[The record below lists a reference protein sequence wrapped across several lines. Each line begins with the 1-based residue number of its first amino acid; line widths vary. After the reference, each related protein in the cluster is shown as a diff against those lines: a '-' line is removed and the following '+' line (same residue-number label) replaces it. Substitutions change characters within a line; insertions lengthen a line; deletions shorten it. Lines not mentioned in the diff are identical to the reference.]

1 MLENIKCQVCIREKI
16 MERLNNILE
25 EQLTESLDQ
34 IIISNP
40 RRAALA
46 QKIKIRPVL
55 LKEQLNF
62 QVTEYKGK
70 QVFHENLEKGALIAY
85 ILDQMNS
92 FFGQMELNSA
102 SKTVHVLV
110 SKKGTVTIKQKVQK
124 NEVKPKEL
132 SHNRKKRYILEEG
145 TAIPFLVDLGVQ
157 TKEGKIVNSR
167 YDKFRQINRFL
178 EFIQDIVEALPKGR
192 ELTIVDFG
200 CGKSYLI
207 FTIFKNY
214 LLEQGVDENHII
226 SIELD
231 QRKDKKYRNP
241 DTILDFIESSI
252 VDEEQYYVLLDEV
265 QLLEE
270 FEEVLNSLLHIKNVD
285 VYVTGSNSKFLSKDV
300 ITEFRGRGDEIH
312 IYPLTFKEFM
322 QVYEGDI
329 YHGWAEYVIYGGL
342 PLTVTMKTE
351 EQKVN
356 YLTKLFDETY
366 LIDIIERH
374 HIEKSQ
380 ELEDLVNIL
389 ASVIGSLTNVPKIEA
404 TFKSVVQSNISGN
417 TIRQYIE
424 YLEDAFVINKAN
436 RYNVKGRKYIGTPL
450 KYYFEDVGLRNARL
464 GFRQI
469 EETHIMENIVYNE
482 LRSRGYSVDV
492 GVVEKRGV
500 NQEGKMERIYLE
512 IDFIANLG
520 SKRYYIQS
528 AFSLPTEEKR
538 LQEKASLINVND
550 SFKKIIL
557 VKDVMNVTRDE
568 DGITTMSIYDFLL
581 KENSLEL

>member
-1 MLENIKCQVCIREKI
+1 
-16 MERLNNILE
+16 
-25 EQLTESLDQ
+25 
-34 IIISNP
+34 
-40 RRAALA
+40 
-46 QKIKIRPVL
+46 
-55 LKEQLNF
+55 
-62 QVTEYKGK
+62 
-70 QVFHENLEKGALIAY
+70 
-85 ILDQMNS
+85 MN
-92 FFGQMELNSA
+92 
-102 SKTVHVLV
+102 
-110 SKKGTVTIKQKVQK
+110 
-124 NEVKPKEL
+124 
-132 SHNRKKRYILEEG
+132 
-145 TAIPFLVDLGVQ
+145 
-157 TKEGKIVNSR
+157 
-167 YDKFRQINRFL
+167 INRDKYL
-178 EFIQDIVEALPKGR
+178 NDLINRMHNGMIKVVTGIR
-192 ELTIVDFG
+192 R

-207 FTIFKNY
+207 FTIFRNY
-214 LLEQGVDENHII
+214 LLKQGIDESHII
-226 SIELD
+226 CIELD
-231 QRKDKKYRNP
+231 QRKDRKYRNP
-241 DTILDFIESSI
+241 DAILDFIESSI
-252 VDEEQYYVLLDEV
+252 VDDEQYYVLLDEV

-270 FEEVLNSLLHIKNVD
+270 FEEVLNSLLHVKNVD

-322 QVYEGDI
+322 QVYEGDV

-351 EQKVN
+351 EQKIN
-356 YLTKLFDETY
+356 YLTRLFEETY
-366 LIDIIERH
+366 LKDIIERH
-374 HIEKSQ
+374 HIDKTQ

-389 ASVIGSLTNVPKIEA
+389 ASAIGSLTNVPKIEA
-404 TFKSVVQSNISGN
+404 TFRSVLQSNISGN

-500 NQEGKMERIYLE
+500 NREGKTERTYLE

-520 SKRYYIQS
+520 SRRYYIQS
-528 AFSLPTEEKR
+528 AFSMPTEEKR
-538 LQEKASLINVND
+538 MQERASLINVND

-568 DGITTMSIYDFLL
+568 YGITTMSIYDFLL